1 MHSKIQTPISLK
13 QVSYSQIPIKLF
25 LCYNFLKLNLG
36 IIMRT
41 LNIKIKEPVQKK
53 NLDNIKKELK
63 NAIKD
68 IEKGHSNII
77 RVIEKGHSN
86 IIRVIE

>member
-1 MHSKIQTPISLK
+1 
-13 QVSYSQIPIKLF
+13 
-25 LCYNFLKLNLG
+25 
-36 IIMRT
+36 MRT
-41 LNIKIKEPVQKK
+41 LNIKIKDEYFDKFVSFLELLQKKAIKIEEPVQKK

-77 RVIEKGHSN
+77 RVIEWRNYK
-86 IIRVIE
+86 IL

>member
-1 MHSKIQTPISLK
+1 
-13 QVSYSQIPIKLF
+13 
-25 LCYNFLKLNLG
+25 
-36 IIMRT
+36 MRT

-68 IEKGHSNII
+68 IEKGRSSII
-77 RVIEKGHSN
+77 RVIK
-86 IIRVIE
+86 

>member
-1 MHSKIQTPISLK
+1 
-13 QVSYSQIPIKLF
+13 
-25 LCYNFLKLNLG
+25 
-36 IIMRT
+36 MRT

-77 RVIEKGHSN
+77 SVIE
-86 IIRVIE
+86 